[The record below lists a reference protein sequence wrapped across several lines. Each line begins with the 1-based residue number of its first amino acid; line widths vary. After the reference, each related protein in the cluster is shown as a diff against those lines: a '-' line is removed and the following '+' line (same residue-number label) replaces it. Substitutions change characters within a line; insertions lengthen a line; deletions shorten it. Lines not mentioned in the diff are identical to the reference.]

1 MNAARPLPRGR
12 AGRRAHVARPVALRR
27 DAGRLAG
34 AAGAAAA
41 QARAPLESQASGLF
55 INAAGQVL
63 TAAHAVTGCASLY
76 ALKDGQ
82 VRRATV
88 VARDDARDL
97 ALLDTGFKPYLSATF
112 AATPEGSGGRPVFTE
127 GLWRIAARARASTV
141 FNGMTAPHGGG
152 SATELLLFSPVKP
165 GASGSPVLGGAGL
178 VLGMVV
184 ERVAVDGR
192 LSGTVALSRRGGSA
206 PGRAPRGSRRCRW
219 TASPVSCASRAR
231 SMRSATGLS
240 WAPCRRRRRARDAVG
255 RHYLRM
261 RGERCEPPCPP
272 FERE

>member
-1 MNAARPLPRGR
+1 MSRALWRCGAMLAALLALP
-12 AGRRAHVARPVALRR
+12 
-27 DAGRLAG
+27 
-34 AAGAAAA
+34 GAAAA
-41 QARAPLESQASGLF
+41 QAGAPLESQASGLF
-55 INAAGQVL
+55 INAAGQIL

-127 GLWRIAARARASTV
+127 AYGELQRMPARASTV

-206 PGRAPRGSRRCRW
+206 PGAGATRVKAVPVDSITGFLREQGAVHAVSDRPQLGAMQAQARARRRCRP
-219 TASPVSCASRAR
+219 ALFADEGRALR
-231 SMRSATGLS
+231 ACLSA
-240 WAPCRRRRRARDAVG
+240 V
-255 RHYLRM
+255 
-261 RGERCEPPCPP
+261 
-272 FERE
+272 